1 MIYVKLMGRGDV
13 NVTDVQTS
21 SYNFKGFEG
30 KIFAFCNGYFWGG
43 CSSVCKVP
51 LYKTRVLDPATD
63 PMAGSRTH
71 NTIKYINTIK
81 FETSEGVLEQDT
93 SKIPN
98 PPNAQSTCWEQ
109 LTYPDRICVYV
120 HVKQCKNI
128 SPPWRLIK
136 YDSSPIFFFFWT
148 LMTGDL
154 P

>member
-1 MIYVKLMGRGDV
+1 MWLMCRRP
-13 NVTDVQTS
+13 VTISRDLKEKYLLSVTATLTA
-21 SYNFKGFEG
+21 
-30 KIFAFCNGYFWGG
+30 IWGG

-109 LTYPDRICVYV
+109 LTYPDWICVYV